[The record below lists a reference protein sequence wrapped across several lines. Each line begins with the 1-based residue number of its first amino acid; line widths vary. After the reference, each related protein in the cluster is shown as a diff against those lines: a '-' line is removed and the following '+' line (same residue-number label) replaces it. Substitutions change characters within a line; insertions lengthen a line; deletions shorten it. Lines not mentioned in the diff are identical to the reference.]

1 MWIIATELLIVCLV
15 GVVLPADAAGKAT
28 LKEQFGQEMKQVREG
43 STSRIRNQAAE
54 DLALMAGKMKPDEI
68 DDRAVTDLISLL
80 DLQEDSVRYWI
91 ARTLGNL
98 GPRAKP
104 AIPKLLG
111 LLPEADCLQ
120 GSKTSAS
127 GIRFA
132 LAQLGETPPPRPA
145 CKPIGL

>member
-80 DLQEDSVRYWI
+80 DL
-91 ARTLGNL
+91 
-98 GPRAKP
+98 
-104 AIPKLLG
+104 
-111 LLPEADCLQ
+111 
-120 GSKTSAS
+120 
-127 GIRFA
+127 
-132 LAQLGETPPPRPA
+132 
-145 CKPIGL
+145 

>member
-80 DLQEDSVRYWI
+80 DLQEDSMRYWI

-111 LLPEADCLQ
+111 LLPEADCLE

-132 LAQLGETPPPRPA
+132 LVQLGETPPPRPA
-145 CKPIGL
+145 CNF